1 MIGDKSHK
9 HVENDDQYKGLN
21 VNEGVAQPNTF
32 NEDSIKRFLKNKR
45 KKLLTP
51 DAYVEGILNGNIT
64 TLSQAVTLVESAKKE
79 HQEIA
84 QEIITKCL
92 PYSGKSLRIGIT
104 GVPGVGKSTFIESM
118 GKYITKCG
126 GKLAVLAID
135 PSSERSKGSILGDKT
150 RMEELSSD
158 PNAYIRPSPSA
169 GSLGGV
175 ARKTRETIVLCE
187 AAGFDTI
194 FIETVGVG
202 QSETMVHSMVDFFLL
217 LMLAGA
223 GDELQGI
230 KRGIMEMADAITIN
244 KADGNNI
251 EKAEMA
257 RVQYKNAL
265 HLFPPTDSGWTP
277 KVLTCSA
284 FHHIG
289 IDKIWDTIQGYVDLV
304 KKNGYF
310 QHKRNEQ
317 SKFWM
322 YETINDRLKSDF
334 YQNDT
339 LKTMTKGF
347 EQKVLGE
354 EMSSFV
360 AARELLDFYYQSQ
373 KNNK

>member
-1 MIGDKSHK
+1 
-9 HVENDDQYKGLN
+9 
-21 VNEGVAQPNTF
+21 
-32 NEDSIKRFLKNKR
+32 
-45 KKLLTP
+45 
-51 DAYVEGILNGNIT
+51 
-64 TLSQAVTLVESAKKE
+64 
-79 HQEIA
+79 
-84 QEIITKCL
+84 
-92 PYSGKSLRIGIT
+92 
-104 GVPGVGKSTFIESM
+104 
-118 GKYITKCG
+118 
-126 GKLAVLAID
+126 
-135 PSSERSKGSILGDKT
+135 
-150 RMEELSSD
+150 
-158 PNAYIRPSPSA
+158 
-169 GSLGGV
+169 
-175 ARKTRETIVLCE
+175 
-187 AAGFDTI
+187 
-194 FIETVGVG
+194 
-202 QSETMVHSMVDFFLL
+202 
-217 LMLAGA
+217 MLAGA